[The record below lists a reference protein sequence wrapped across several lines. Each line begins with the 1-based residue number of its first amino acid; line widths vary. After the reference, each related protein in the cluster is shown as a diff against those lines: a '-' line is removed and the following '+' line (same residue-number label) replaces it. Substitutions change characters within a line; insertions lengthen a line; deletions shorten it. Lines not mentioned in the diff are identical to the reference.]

1 MFRPGLSRDRRGLT
15 LIEIMTV
22 VLVIGIL
29 LSIAIPN
36 FVSARDRAGLNA
48 CLTNLKRI
56 DNAKDQYA
64 AERKKHDGEAVGWA
78 DIVPGYVKSQPECP
92 ASGTYTLNVI
102 GENPTCTVAAH
113 VLP

>member
-1 MFRPGLSRDRRGLT
+1 MFRSTWSRNRRGLT
-15 LIEIMTV
+15 LIEIMVV

-36 FVSARDRAGLNA
+36 FVSARDKARLNS

-56 DNAKDQYA
+56 DNAKDQFA
-64 AERKKHDGEAVGWA
+64 AELKKHEGDAVGWA
-78 DIVPGYVKSQPECP
+78 DIVPGYVKSTPACP
-92 ASGTYTLNVI
+92 AGGSYTINPI